1 MARNWTFELKTTL
14 SADGTNSSLFVDDTA
29 DYLLTGDYPIDALEV
44 AFTDTTDRRVAV
56 NVAANGTYP
65 TDLSALTDG
74 TITSLPSPADPN
86 GAGTSAP
93 GTGECGLGCVIFC
106 SGDCCDDDGEPTSR
120 HFVGNMASWA
130 TARVA
135 QTQQSQPITIDAN

>member
-1 MARNWTFELKTTL
+1 MVRNWTPSL

-29 DYLLTGDYPIDALEV
+29 DYQLTGDYPINAPAV
-44 AFTDTTDRRVAV
+44 AFTDTADRAVAV
-56 NVAANGTYP
+56 NVAPNGSYP
-65 TDLSALTDG
+65 TDPSALTDG
-74 TITSLPSPADPN
+74 TIASLPSPADPN

-93 GTGECGLGCVIFC
+93 GTGECGLGCVIFY

-130 TARVA
+130 TARIA

>member
-1 MARNWTFELKTTL
+1 MARNWTFEVKTTL

-29 DYLLTGDYPIDALEV
+29 DYLLTGDYPINALEV

-86 GAGTSAP
+86 GAGTSAT
-93 GTGECGLGCVIFC
+93 GTAASL
-106 SGDCCDDDGEPTSR
+106 DTDGSLMPATTGR
-120 HFVGNMASWA
+120 GND
-130 TARVA
+130 
-135 QTQQSQPITIDAN
+135 P

>member
-1 MARNWTFELKTTL
+1 MARTFELKTTL
-14 SADGTNSSLFVDDTA
+14 SADGTSSSLFVDDTA
-29 DYLLTGDYPIDALEV
+29 DYLLTGDYPINALEV

-86 GAGTSAP
+86 GTGTSAAT
-93 GTGECGLGCVIFC
+93 GTAWVRPRLR
-106 SGDCCDDDGEPTSR
+106 GDCCDDDGEPTSR